1 MTINKG
7 LKLPLPYFT
16 VDSDLTKECVLRLTA
31 YLDVLTREAKAN
43 DDDVF
48 LKSLSYF
55 FNKWP
60 DETIEKYSFT
70 LYVSSAYVDAT
81 DSWRK
86 NRSLADA
93 YIIGK
98 EYMKRFNNLIEQLM
112 VIIEDES

>member
-7 LKLPLPYFT
+7 LMLPLPYFT
-16 VDSDLTKECVLRLTA
+16 VNANLTKECVLRLTT
-31 YLDVLTREAKAN
+31 YLDILTREAKAN

-70 LYVSSAYVDAT
+70 LYVTRAYVDT
-81 DSWRK
+81 VDSWSK
-86 NRSLADA
+86 NRSIADA